1 MAMIAMSDIDRNDYL
16 SPLARFFVRLARWQ
30 ETRHARRVHR
40 RSLAEIPEHLRQ
52 DIGID
57 GGARLQRTRRAGRTF
72 IRDDRPDSSLSSW
85 FW

>member
-1 MAMIAMSDIDRNDYL
+1 MAMIAMNDVGRREYL
-16 SPLARFFVRLARWQ
+16 SPLARCLMRIASWQ
-30 ETRHARRVHR
+30 EARHARNTYR

-52 DIGID
+52 DIGLD
-57 GGARLQRTRRAGRTF
+57 GGARLQAGRHAGRTF